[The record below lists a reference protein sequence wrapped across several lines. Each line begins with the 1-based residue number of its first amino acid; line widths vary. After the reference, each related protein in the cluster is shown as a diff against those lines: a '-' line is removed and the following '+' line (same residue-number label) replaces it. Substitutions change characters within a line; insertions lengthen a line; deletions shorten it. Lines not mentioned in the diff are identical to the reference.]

1 MTMTYLWQMFI
12 SLCKENEDARPWDFV
27 LLSLLLKATTKP
39 EASTGL
45 KEETRRKHWSW
56 KKEVVCSTENIFN
69 EIFIERGNKI
79 MKNQNYSWIQICL
92 LYNTAFLW
100 MKEDTFLIQWYRK
113 KDILSWNKFSLYCCG
128 YLLISLTVSVNGTVF
143 IFLEDK
149 GAL

>member
-1 MTMTYLWQMFI
+1 MTMTYLWQTFI
-12 SLCKENEDARPWDFV
+12 SLCKENEDARPWDFM

-56 KKEVVCSTENIFN
+56 KKEVVCAVQRTSLMKYLLRG
-69 EIFIERGNKI
+69 EIRSWKI
-79 MKNQNYSWIQICL
+79 RT
-92 LYNTAFLW
+92 TAESKFACYTTVFLW

-113 KDILSWNKFSLYCCG
+113 KYILSWNKFSLFCWG
-128 YLLISLTVSVNGTVF
+128 YLLISLTVSANGTVF